1 MSSINLFERSQA
13 DNNKEKNN
21 PWKFIVCTCIT
32 SFAYNKK
39 KENESRGF
47 ISFDFYLAYT
57 KEFEDK

>member
-39 KENESRGF
+39 KSIGVIF
-47 ISFDFYLAYT
+47 FDFYLAYT
-57 KEFEDK
+57 EEFEDK